1 MNDMQTFKNEWQT
14 LQVWGEQNIFI
25 TSSRSN
31 NSLRKFG
38 VTLMVD
44 WNILTQLKE
53 SIVSDYCFNF
63 VFNMLERLK
72 LSGFCIV
79 CGLWFWICYKIHP
92 EICVNIWLDL
102 RNWHLCRNYKLVWSL
117 SRLLRLRRET
127 HHRCPVTFES

>member
-1 MNDMQTFKNEWQT
+1 MQTFKYEWQT

-72 LSGFCIV
+72 FVWILHCMWIV
-79 CGLWFWICYKIHP
+79 
-92 EICVNIWLDL
+92 VLDL
-102 RNWHLCRNYKLVWSL
+102 LQNT
-117 SRLLRLRRET
+117 SRDM
-127 HHRCPVTFES
+127 C

>member
-1 MNDMQTFKNEWQT
+1 MQTFKYEWQT
-14 LQVWGEQNIFI
+14 LQVLGEQNIFI

-63 VFNMLERLK
+63 VFNMLDAWKVEVCLDFA
-72 LSGFCIV
+72 LYVDCGFGFATKYIQRYV
-79 CGLWFWICYKIHP
+79 LTS
-92 EICVNIWLDL
+92 D
-102 RNWHLCRNYKLVWSL
+102 
-117 SRLLRLRRET
+117 
-127 HHRCPVTFES
+127 

>member
-1 MNDMQTFKNEWQT
+1 MQTLKMNGIHW
-14 LQVWGEQNIFI
+14 VWGKQNIFI

-63 VFNMLERLK
+63 VFNMLERLPV
-72 LSGFCIV
+72 FCIIV
-79 CGLWFWICYKIHP
+79 DCVVWFATK
-92 EICVNIWLDL
+92 
-102 RNWHLCRNYKLVWSL
+102 
-117 SRLLRLRRET
+117 
-127 HHRCPVTFES
+127 

>member
-1 MNDMQTFKNEWQT
+1 MQTFKYEWQT

-79 CGLWFWICYKIHP
+79 YVDCGFGFATKYIQRYVLTS
-92 EICVNIWLDL
+92 D
-102 RNWHLCRNYKLVWSL
+102 
-117 SRLLRLRRET
+117 
-127 HHRCPVTFES
+127 

>member
-1 MNDMQTFKNEWQT
+1 MQTFKNEWQT
-14 LQVWGEQNIFI
+14 LQVWGKQNIFI

-38 VTLMVD
+38 VTFMVD

-79 CGLWFWICYKIHP
+79 CGLWFGFATKYIQRY
-92 EICVNIWLDL
+92 VLTSD
-102 RNWHLCRNYKLVWSL
+102 
-117 SRLLRLRRET
+117 
-127 HHRCPVTFES
+127 